1 MYDLWLNPLTCFLEA
16 MQYLYN
22 KQSKTSFRYV
32 FQESTLL
39 FFRLVEDVGQPTLST
54 VLAIKVSRHEN
65 AGTTLLSGTLTSQ
78 TIDLAIIVN
87 LVVLQDGQLDLL
99 VLVLNLLGGGVVLLL
114 PLLTT
119 SSKPENQMKG
129 RFFLDVVIR

>member
-1 MYDLWLNPLTCFLEA
+1 M
-16 MQYLYN
+16 
-22 KQSKTSFRYV
+22 
-32 FQESTLL
+32 
-39 FFRLVEDVGQPTLST
+39 
-54 VLAIKVSRHEN
+54 SRHEN

-78 TIDLAIIVN
+78 TIDLAIIVH